1 MSALASVINSE
12 KYGKLLA
19 TVRPVVIRSEEENER
34 VLGVIKPLVSKGES
48 LTPEEGEL
56 LSLLGKLVA
65 DFEEEFYHIEDAP
78 PHEVLRELMNARGLK
93 QKDIEHLLG
102 SKGRVS
108 ELINGKRAIS
118 KAQAKALA
126 EFFRVSAELFI

>member
-1 MSALASVINSE
+1 MSALVSIINQQ

-19 TVRPVVIRSEEENER
+19 TVKPKVIRSEQENER
-34 VLGVIKPLVSKGES
+34 VLGVIEQLMSKGDR

-56 LSLLGKLVA
+56 LRLLGKLVA
-65 DFEEEFYHIEDAP
+65 DFEEEFYHLEDAP
-78 PHEVLRELMNARGLK
+78 PHEVLKELMNARGLK
-93 QKDIEHLLG
+93 QKDIGHLLG

-118 KAQAKALA
+118 KAQAKVLS
-126 EFFRVSAELFI
+126 EFFKVSIELFI